1 MQKGG
6 QTVTQVSQSADS
18 ADRVP
23 LTFRYPAA
31 KAGTGHARLRNRV
44 LRYTGIDLFP
54 TDAVAVAFKIGL
66 TEGDPVAE
74 RFVAETYHGELGARK
89 ARDLVEEAMRV
100 GINNVPDAPESM
112 RALFDEFERIP
123 DWVDPE
129 LVEQGAAVWRRWAY
143 ALGAV
148 GNAGTMD
155 TYTEGWLAMP
165 LSLSGGYAGDRAL
178 HRYLE
183 TTRWWIEVCKPGAI
197 LAPGSLARNISLHV
211 RIMHVSIRERVKGH
225 AEWDHDRWGLPIS
238 QSAMLLTLLGG
249 SVAPALGLTPLGY
262 LTSPQEAR
270 AVLHFNRYC
279 GHLVGVRCTDYFPET
294 ALDAWRILFMADA
307 ARSYDS
313 AGTGTELVESFV
325 PAFSPKASQRGLDK
339 VRARYHY
346 RIQAGYAGLF
356 MLPWNRR
363 RYDLPA
369 AGVGI
374 AMLLLRAPAIAC
386 VEIAR
391 RLVPGVDSR
400 WQRFALNRW
409 ERWYQWQSGGKAAE
423 FRAANPLRR

>member
-1 MQKGG
+1 
-6 QTVTQVSQSADS
+6 VSEVSESADPV
-18 ADRVP
+18 DGVP

-44 LRYTGIDLFP
+44 LRFTGVDLFP
-54 TDAVAVAFKIGL
+54 TDEVAAAFKTGL
-66 TEGDPVAE
+66 TVGDPVAE
-74 RFVAETYHGELGARK
+74 QFVEETYHGELGARK
-89 ARDLVEEAMRV
+89 SRDLVEEAMRV
-100 GINNVPDAPESM
+100 GIDNIADVPDSM
-112 RALFDEFERIP
+112 RALFEEFERIP
-123 DWVDPE
+123 DWVDRE
-129 LVEQGAAVWRRWAY
+129 LVEEGAAVWRRWAY

-197 LAPGSLARNISLHV
+197 LEPGSLARNISLHV
-211 RIMHVSIRERVKGH
+211 RIMHVSIRARVKGH
-225 AEWDHDRWGLPIS
+225 AEWDYNRWGLPIS

-262 LTSPQEAR
+262 LTSPREVR

-279 GHLVGVRCTDYFPET
+279 GHLVGVRCTGYFPET

-313 AGTGTELVESFV
+313 GETGTELVESFV
-325 PAFSPKASQRGLDK
+325 PAFSPKPSQRGLDK
-339 VRARYHY
+339 VRANYHY
-346 RIQAGYAGLF
+346 RVQAGYAGLF

-369 AGVGI
+369 AGAGI
-374 AMLLLRAPAIAC
+374 AMLLLRAPAIA
-386 VEIAR
+386 VIEVAR
-391 RLVPGVDSR
+391 RLVPGLDRR
-400 WQRFALNRW
+400 WQQLALDRW
-409 ERWYQWQSGGKAAE
+409 ERWYQWQSGGKTAE
-423 FRAANPLRR
+423 FKAATPLRR